1 MQTFVLFYLYN
12 SFPNFYVQIHLFE
25 LVNVLY
31 AIVDNH
37 LPEVIAPIHQHQP
50 VVGSIILQTFFSK
63 DRYIS

>member
-1 MQTFVLFYLYN
+1 MYRYIV
-12 SFPNFYVQIHLFE
+12 SHLFE
-25 LVNVLY
+25 LVNMLY

-50 VVGSIILQTFFSK
+50 VVGSIILQSFYPK